1 MKTLEIYLLG
11 CLVSLLIIG
20 ISLITKR
27 NKFWAIKKY
36 ILAYIIYI
44 LFSWIGVISSIVMRI
59 VALWKKQKSRQ

>member
-11 CLVSLLIIG
+11 CLVSLLTIG

-27 NKFWAIKKY
+27 NKFWDIKKY

-59 VALWKKQKSRQ
+59 IALWKKQKSRQ